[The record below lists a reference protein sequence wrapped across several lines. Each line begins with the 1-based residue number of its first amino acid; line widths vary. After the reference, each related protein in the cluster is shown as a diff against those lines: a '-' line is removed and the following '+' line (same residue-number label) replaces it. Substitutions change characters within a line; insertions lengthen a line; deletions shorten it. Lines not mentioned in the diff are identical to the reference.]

1 MNREPME
8 LDVTTEAA
16 YTAVRIS
23 GPIIATHSPELRTL
37 IAESFEG
44 GKSMIIDISGCD
56 YMDSSGIATL
66 VEGVQLAEAKKSR
79 FILTG
84 NFSEKV
90 RHLFEI
96 TRLDA
101 LFDEYHCDTIEDAA
115 KSLTS

>member
-8 LDVTTEAA
+8 LDVTKEAE

-23 GPIIATHSPELRTL
+23 GPIIATHSPELRML
-37 IAESFEG
+37 IAETY
-44 GKSMIIDISGCD
+44 KQNKNMIIDISACD

-66 VEGVQLAEAKKSR
+66 VEGVQLADTKNKK
-79 FILTG
+79 FYLTG
-84 NFSEKV
+84 TFSEKV
-90 RHLFEI
+90 LHLFEI

-115 KSLTS
+115 KQLTA

>member
-8 LDVTTEAA
+8 LDVSAEAA
-16 YTAVRIS
+16 YTAVRIT

-37 IAESFEG
+37 IAETFEQ

-66 VEGVQLAEAKKSR
+66 VEGVQLAESKKSK

-84 NFSEKV
+84 AFSEKV
-90 RHLFEI
+90 KHLFEI

-101 LFDEYHCDTIEDAA
+101 LFDEYHCDTIEEAA
-115 KSLTS
+115 KQFTS

>member
-37 IAESFEG
+37 IAETFKS
-44 GKSMIIDISGCD
+44 GKSMIIDISCCD

-66 VEGVQLAEAKKSR
+66 VEGVQLADTKGAK

-84 NFSEKV
+84 AFSEKV
-90 RHLFEI
+90 KHLFEI

-101 LFDEYHCDTIEDAA
+101 LFDEYHSDTIEDAA
-115 KSLTS
+115 KKITS